1 MSGPAVPSRATVSYV
16 AVCHTYPGHEVLLSS
31 RGCMWVP
38 RRTETGTATDPCP
51 TGISPS
57 SYHPPSKL
65 PSPPT
70 TIHNNMSAL
79 NLSGHVCAADC
90 AAAKSVCV
98 RAGPSKPKASI
109 KQQPARA
116 EAWGTHMMLNG
127 GNSREELDWTAVE
140 FSKSGGLLTRA
151 IRDGLVTSAGG
162 PVLKHQPT
170 GKVRFD
176 VDGYVWGV
184 FKAGLIGKWTEIWG
198 TSDMWFVPDPF
209 GWLSEEAFC
218 DLYWETIDN
227 PEPTSMEATA
237 AWCASLIRR
246 FPKINLA
253 PIENHTTSI
262 SNIIPTPSFFK
273 AYAPLT
279 PRSSGSG
286 GNGSRHM
293 LTAVGGGEEGSR
305 RMLQRCKSVRV
316 SATGDDEL
324 MC

>member
-1 MSGPAVPSRATVSYV
+1 M
-16 AVCHTYPGHEVLLSS
+16 
-31 RGCMWVP
+31 
-38 RRTETGTATDPCP
+38 
-51 TGISPS
+51 
-57 SYHPPSKL
+57 
-65 PSPPT
+65 
-70 TIHNNMSAL
+70 
-79 NLSGHVCAADC
+79 
-90 AAAKSVCV
+90 
-98 RAGPSKPKASI
+98 
-109 KQQPARA
+109 
-116 EAWGTHMMLNG
+116 HMMLNG
-127 GNSREELDWTAVE
+127 GNSREELNWTAVE

-162 PVLKHQPT
+162 PVLKDQPT

-227 PEPTSMEATA
+227 PEPISMEATA
-237 AWCASLIRR
+237 ACCASLIRR
-246 FPKINLA
+246 FPKTNLE
-253 PIENHTTSI
+253 PIENHTTA
-262 SNIIPTPSFFK
+262 IIPIPSFAK
-273 AYAPLT
+273 AYT

-305 RMLQRCKSVRV
+305 RMLRCCKSLQL